1 MKRASMPRR
10 ECACLETGLKGTYRG
25 LCPGSCFTVDH
36 NITVHTAH
44 FVPHAATVP
53 TDRRPEPTADK
64 KPELAAMPEPMPEP
78 YIAQDSEPDTP
89 DQVLEHQNIILHQG
103 STGGI

>member
-1 MKRASMPRR
+1 M
-10 ECACLETGLKGTYRG
+10 
-25 LCPGSCFTVDH
+25 DH

-53 TDRRPEPTADK
+53 TDRKPEPTADK

-78 YIAQDSEPDTP
+78 YIAQDSEPNTS
-89 DQVLEHQNIILHQG
+89 DQVLEPTTSSFTKGVLVEYERMVWSPILSRKCQCAEL
-103 STGGI
+103 